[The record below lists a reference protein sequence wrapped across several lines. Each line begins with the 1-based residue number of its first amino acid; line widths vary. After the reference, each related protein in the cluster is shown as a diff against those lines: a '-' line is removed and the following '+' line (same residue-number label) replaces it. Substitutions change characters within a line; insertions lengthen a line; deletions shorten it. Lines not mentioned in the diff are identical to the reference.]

1 MGMSER
7 HARLGANQVPGFSE
21 RQSVGVP
28 RPAVFLDRDGTLNVE
43 ANGLSSPAQLELI
56 PGAAAAVRSLNR
68 AGFLAVV
75 VTNQAMVARGDCSE
89 DDLEQIHDKLES
101 LLGEQGAYLDAIY
114 YCPHHPDRGVA
125 GERPELKIEC
135 NCRKPGTG
143 MIERAASDFSIR
155 MEDSWMIGDT
165 TVDLQTAQNAGI
177 RSILVRTGYA
187 GRDGRWPAR
196 PDFEFADIRAAVEFV
211 TETGERS

>member
-1 MGMSER
+1 MGMSEC
-7 HARLGANQVPGFSE
+7 HARLGANQVFGFSE
-21 RQSVGVP
+21 RQSVGDP
-28 RPAVFLDRDGTLNVE
+28 RTAVFLDRDGTLNVE
-43 ANGLSSPAQLELI
+43 VNRLHSVEQLELI

-89 DDLEQIHDKLES
+89 DDLERIHDKLEL

-114 YCPHHPDRGVA
+114 YCPHHSDAGVP
-125 GERPELKIEC
+125 GERAELKIEC
-135 NCRKPGTG
+135 NCRKPGIG

-155 MEDSWMIGDT
+155 TEDSWMIGDT
-165 TVDLQTAQNAGI
+165 TVDLQTAQNAEI

-196 PDFEFADIRAAVEFV
+196 PDFEFADIRGAVEFV
-211 TETGERS
+211 TETGKRS